1 MGNPAGN
8 IRQAVE
14 SPKRNLL
21 GAYSYDVNLSFFSGP
36 MDLLLHLVH
45 RQEVPVEKVEMKLI
59 CEQYLNIVLQTAEKD
74 LERATEYL
82 VIAATL
88 LSIKSSSLLP
98 SEVLFGEDNQDPGYD
113 VRFFEDLRAR
123 LMAYQTCKGR
133 AEALRALPQHGVDT
147 FSRNDRRVLIPTAE
161 MIAEEE
167 ESINGLALAFM
178 GLLKRIGATAQFFK
192 IQLESVSVVHYM
204 MRIVERLKKLHNLS
218 FYTFLKDFSAE
229 SDKSK
234 DLKTNIIGSFIAILE
249 LAKRGVIVAEQENEQ
264 ANFKLSYR
272 LRENEEVGELFSE
285 FDLAEQEDSEKVIH
299 LADYVGERG
308 QKKEDDVGAGLR
320 ASPATKIEKQE
331 VNRG

>member
-1 MGNPAGN
+1 MGNPAEN
-8 IRQAVE
+8 IRQSRQ

-45 RQEVPVEKVEMKLI
+45 QQEVPVEKVEMKVI
-59 CEQYLNIVLQTAEKD
+59 CEQYLSIVLQTAEKD

-88 LSIKSSSLLP
+88 LSMKSSSLLP
-98 SEVLFGEDNQDPGYD
+98 SETLSADETQDPGYD

-133 AEALRALPQHGVDT
+133 ADALRALPQHGVDT

-167 ESINGLALAFM
+167 ESINSLALAFM
-178 GLLKRIGATAQFFK
+178 GLLKRIGATAKFFK
-192 IQLESVSVVHYM
+192 IQLESISVVHYM
-204 MRIVERLKKLHNLS
+204 MRMVERLKKSHNVS
-218 FYTFLKDFSAE
+218 FYNFLKDFSVSTE
-229 SDKSK
+229 KNK
-234 DLKTNIIGSFIAILE
+234 DLKANIIGSFIAILE
-249 LAKRGVIVAEQENEQ
+249 LAKRGVIIVEQEGEQ
-264 ANFKLSYR
+264 GNFKLNYR
-272 LRENEEVGELFSE
+272 LRDNEEVGELFSE
-285 FDLAEQEDSEKVIH
+285 FDTADQEDSEKVIH
-299 LADYVGERG
+299 LADYVGERSS
-308 QKKEDDVGAGLR
+308 KKDVKKDNLEENK
-320 ASPATKIEKQE
+320 PEKQE